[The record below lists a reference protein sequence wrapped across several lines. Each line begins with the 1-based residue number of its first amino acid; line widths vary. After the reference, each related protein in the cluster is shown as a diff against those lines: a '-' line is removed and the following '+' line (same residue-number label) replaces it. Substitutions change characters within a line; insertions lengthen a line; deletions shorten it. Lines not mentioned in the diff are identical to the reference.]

1 MSYANFG
8 LDLTWDM
15 FNSIGGIND
24 KRVFSI
30 IPYLGVGTS
39 YAWDYNNGGNILDND
54 GNPMDHQW
62 VVNGTFGMEFRFRTS
77 KRVDLYIDARM
88 TATADNINNVAWK
101 TGVDPIFSLTGG
113 LKINLGKEG
122 RHATKYD
129 PYDCSGEIKALN
141 DRINAMRDELNQKD
155 ARLRAAESQLPC
167 PEVKEQPVVEQKAAA
182 EWQPAV
188 RFRINS
194 ATVSANDKV
203 TLYDVAKYMNENQ
216 DVKAIIKGYAD
227 KDTGTE
233 EYNSNLEKVWSY
245 TGYIESLINYSMDT
259 DTDGDDF
266 TFSQY
271 LFNNDDE
278 FEFFLQKERPA
289 SNPEYEGQTETYGF
303 QLMQSN
309 GNAIIDLDFDQPL
322 NDGSSI
328 NFYTYQLGNGKL
340 ILELNYYHN
349 GDHYIRYMYDPAQAG
364 AVQLISKGQMK
375 AYPNPVKA
383 GDMFR
388 ISGVKGITG
397 ATVTVNR
404 MDGSLVNA
412 FICDATVAEIPTGGM
427 SDGMY
432 LYTVT
437 RNGKVLASGKI
448 VVE

>member
-1 MSYANFG
+1 MSKIFKLCSIAAIAVMLAPVTNAQESTQLNKDIYAHSWRDNWYIQLGAGAQMPLFEKNPGNSNFDFDKTTAVYEAAVGHWFSPWFGFRFRGQGGRLHWDNTGWNKMSYANFG

-15 FNSIGGIND
+15 FNSIGGVND

-122 RHATKYD
+122 RHATKYE

-194 ATVSANDKV
+194 ATISANDKV

-233 EYNSNLEKVWSY
+233 EYNRQLSEKRANAVKDIIVGHGVDESRLS
-245 TGYIESLINYSMDT
+245 IEGLGDSAQPYSDNNNWNRVVLI
-259 DTDGDDF
+259 
-266 TFSQY
+266 
-271 LFNNDDE
+271 E
-278 FEFFLQKERPA
+278 FE
-289 SNPEYEGQTETYGF
+289 
-303 QLMQSN
+303 
-309 GNAIIDLDFDQPL
+309 
-322 NDGSSI
+322 
-328 NFYTYQLGNGKL
+328 
-340 ILELNYYHN
+340 
-349 GDHYIRYMYDPAQAG
+349 
-364 AVQLISKGQMK
+364 
-375 AYPNPVKA
+375 
-383 GDMFR
+383 
-388 ISGVKGITG
+388 
-397 ATVTVNR
+397 
-404 MDGSLVNA
+404 
-412 FICDATVAEIPTGGM
+412 
-427 SDGMY
+427 
-432 LYTVT
+432 
-437 RNGKVLASGKI
+437 
-448 VVE
+448 

>member
-1 MSYANFG
+1 MKKLLLTAMAVLMAIPAINAQETMTEGNTQPAPEPIYTHSWRDNWYIQLGAGAQMPLFEKNPGNSNFDFDKTTAVYEAAVGHWFSPWFGFRFRGQGGRLHWDNTGWNKMSYANFG

-15 FNSIGGIND
+15 FNSIGGVND

-39 YAWDYNNGGNILDND
+39 YAWDYNNGGNILDNN

-122 RHATKYD
+122 RHATKYE
-129 PYDCSGEIKALN
+129 PYDCSGEIKTLN

-233 EYNSNLEKVWSY
+233 EYNRQLSEKRANAVKDIIVGHGVDESRLS
-245 TGYIESLINYSMDT
+245 IEGLGDSAQPYSDNNNWNRVVLI
-259 DTDGDDF
+259 
-266 TFSQY
+266 
-271 LFNNDDE
+271 E
-278 FEFFLQKERPA
+278 FE
-289 SNPEYEGQTETYGF
+289 
-303 QLMQSN
+303 
-309 GNAIIDLDFDQPL
+309 
-322 NDGSSI
+322 
-328 NFYTYQLGNGKL
+328 
-340 ILELNYYHN
+340 
-349 GDHYIRYMYDPAQAG
+349 
-364 AVQLISKGQMK
+364 
-375 AYPNPVKA
+375 
-383 GDMFR
+383 
-388 ISGVKGITG
+388 
-397 ATVTVNR
+397 
-404 MDGSLVNA
+404 
-412 FICDATVAEIPTGGM
+412 
-427 SDGMY
+427 
-432 LYTVT
+432 
-437 RNGKVLASGKI
+437 
-448 VVE
+448 